1 MPHTTAKR
9 GPRPT
14 LLSEQNRTLIGSN
27 MKSNI
32 SDDLEYFSMTFTYCK
47 PYQMRFSYNCTIVG
61 NISNDRASRGFSTH
75 KVELSVR
82 VPESQKLKMVG

>member
-1 MPHTTAKR
+1 
-9 GPRPT
+9 
-14 LLSEQNRTLIGSN
+14 